1 MRVTDPKRVMGK
13 RRLLRPRCLFEGNAP
28 SDLCCERRQIRAK
41 NDGMSAMYDGMYDGM
56 YAGDGVWA
64 EDQAGR

>member
-1 MRVTDPKRVMGK
+1 MGK

-56 YAGDGVWA
+56 YDAMYAGDGVWA